1 MCHTPQASSPLTN
14 DQTNVRFVDVN
25 FRQMKPTQHLNHFNL
40 VITCCEGNWCPFTL
54 PSKFLALFGL
64 RILLGVLFT
73 HQSKCQK
80 PGIFTW
86 GNASTI
92 PNTTFR
98 LDISSHK

>member
-54 PSKFLALFGL
+54 LNFSLRFISNICAKVRITPSKFLALFGL
-64 RILLGVLFT
+64 RILEFLLGATPARFPTQPFV
-73 HQSKCQK
+73 
-80 PGIFTW
+80 
-86 GNASTI
+86 
-92 PNTTFR
+92 
-98 LDISSHK
+98 